1 MPTMPVVHLLTVDST
16 SNYAAQLLKQSS
28 APATPVPPFLVWSEQ
43 QTGGRGRRGHE
54 WISPVGNLY
63 LTMVL
68 PAQADPPTKQG
79 LLPLKAG
86 VIIARLLQQYFGLRL
101 TLKWP
106 NDLLFGGRKLGGL
119 LLETSSNG
127 TQFGELLIGLG
138 LNLNHTPDIKGGDYL
153 PTSLSEILGKDVA
166 INELVQLFARDFL
179 ACWQALATASV
190 PEAYA
195 EFGVGPDE
203 LCFQDSPDAS
213 PDASTEASPDAS
225 FNSSDDANI
234 GRRWGRLGVLRDDG
248 SQMMQVLEQEE
259 SIALSHADHGWRWS
273 FQSKY
278 PMPLAV
284 ADIGNTAVKIAWY
297 DDALSPTPDRVLVH
311 AYQENDDTL
320 RQALTTL
327 KQHSSYPYPTLHI
340 VSVRPEQTKLL
351 TRLAQE
357 CGWSAVTVR
366 KRPVRRHCKL
376 HSPGYLLKDLG
387 IDRLAA
393 IEAWLSM
400 LTYEQRQLQD
410 HYGIVVAAGT
420 ATTIDAVGVDG
431 RHFGGLILP
440 GLTLAMQSLHQVA
453 SLLPEIAAEQ
463 ALTAEIAEQG
473 LGHDTRTAMMC
484 AAVEMTL
491 GAINQTRTR
500 LQGDMHLHELPHGIC
515 MTGGWGERLAPLIGT
530 NYQPNLVLN
539 GARVLVLGGWQKPN

>member
-1 MPTMPVVHLLTVDST
+1 MPVVHLLTVDST

-28 APATPVPPFLVWSEQ
+28 APATLAPPFLVWGEQ

-54 WISPVGNLY
+54 WISPVGNIY

-68 PAQADPPTKQG
+68 PAQADAPTKQG

-86 VIIARLLQQYFGLRL
+86 VIITRLLQQYFGLRL

-153 PTSLSEILGKDVA
+153 PTSLSKILGKDIAV
-166 INELVQLFARDFL
+166 NELVQLFARDFL
-179 ACWQALATASV
+179 ACWQALPTSSV
-190 PEAYA
+190 PEAFA

-203 LCFQDSPDAS
+203 LCFQDSPDI
-213 PDASTEASPDAS
+213 
-225 FNSSDDANI
+225 SSNAGDDANI

-248 SQMMQVLEQEE
+248 SQMMQVLEQDE

-273 FQSKY
+273 FQSKE

-284 ADIGNTAVKIAWY
+284 ADIGNTAVKIAWH

-311 AYQENDDTL
+311 AHQESDNTL

-327 KQHSSYPYPTLHI
+327 KQHSSCPYPTLHI

-376 HSPGYLLKDLG
+376 HSSGYLLKDLG

-393 IEAWLSM
+393 IEAWLST
-400 LTYEQRQLQD
+400 LTSEQRQLQD
-410 HYGIVVAAGT
+410 HYGIIVAAGT

-440 GLTLAMQSLHQVA
+440 GLTLAMQSMHQVA

-463 ALTAEIAEQG
+463 ALTAEIAGQ
-473 LGHDTRTAMMC
+473 
-484 AAVEMTL
+484 
-491 GAINQTRTR
+491 
-500 LQGDMHLHELPHGIC
+500 
-515 MTGGWGERLAPLIGT
+515 
-530 NYQPNLVLN
+530 
-539 GARVLVLGGWQKPN
+539 

>member
-1 MPTMPVVHLLTVDST
+1 
-16 SNYAAQLLKQSS
+16 
-28 APATPVPPFLVWSEQ
+28 
-43 QTGGRGRRGHE
+43 
-54 WISPVGNLY
+54 
-63 LTMVL
+63 
-68 PAQADPPTKQG
+68 
-79 LLPLKAG
+79 
-86 VIIARLLQQYFGLRL
+86 
-101 TLKWP
+101 
-106 NDLLFGGRKLGGL
+106 
-119 LLETSSNG
+119 
-127 TQFGELLIGLG
+127 
-138 LNLNHTPDIKGGDYL
+138 
-153 PTSLSEILGKDVA
+153 
-166 INELVQLFARDFL
+166 
-179 ACWQALATASV
+179 
-190 PEAYA
+190 
-195 EFGVGPDE
+195 
-203 LCFQDSPDAS
+203 
-213 PDASTEASPDAS
+213 
-225 FNSSDDANI
+225 
-234 GRRWGRLGVLRDDG
+234 
-248 SQMMQVLEQEE
+248 MMQVLEQDE

-273 FQSKY
+273 FQNQE

-311 AYQENDDTL
+311 SHQENDDTL

-327 KQHSSYPYPTLHI
+327 KQHSSCPYPTLHI

-366 KRPVRRHCKL
+366 KRPVRRHCNL

-400 LTYEQRQLQD
+400 LTSEQRQLQD

-453 SLLPEIAAEQ
+453 SLLPEITAEK
-463 ALTAEIAEQG
+463 ALTADIAGQG

-484 AAVEMTL
+484 AAVEMTI

-500 LQGDMHLHELPHGIC
+500 LRDYMHLHELPHGIS
-515 MTGGWGERLAPLIGT
+515 MTGGWGERLAPLIGAT
-530 NYQPNLVLN
+530 YQPNLVLN

>member
-1 MPTMPVVHLLTVDST
+1 MRVVHLLTVDST
-16 SNYAAQLLKQSS
+16 SNYAAQLLKQSAAS
-28 APATPVPPFLVWSEQ
+28 TNSSPPFLVWSEE
-43 QTGGRGRRGHE
+43 QTGGRGRRGHQ

-68 PAQADPPTKQG
+68 PPQADAQTQQG

-86 VIIARLLQQYFGLRL
+86 IIVARLLQHHFGLRL

-127 TQFGELLIGLG
+127 KQFGELLIGLG
-138 LNLNHTPDIKGGDYL
+138 LNLNHRPEIKGGDYL
-153 PTSLSEILGKDVA
+153 PTSLSEILGNEVA
-166 INELVQLFARDFL
+166 VNELVQLFASDFL
-179 ACWQALATASV
+179 AQWHALPTASV

-203 LCFQDSPDAS
+203 LCFQDSADVG
-213 PDASTEASPDAS
+213 T
-225 FNSSDDANI
+225 DDNA
-234 GRRWGRLGVLRDDG
+234 GRRWGRLGILRDDG
-248 SQMMQVLEQEE
+248 SQMMQLMGRDEPL
-259 SIALSHADHGWRWS
+259 ALSNADHGWRWS
-273 FQSKY
+273 HQSLG

-284 ADIGNTAVKIAWY
+284 ADIGNTAIKIAWY
-297 DDALSPTPDRVLVH
+297 DDAVSSAPDRVLVH
-311 AYQENDDTL
+311 LHEENDDSL
-320 RQALTTL
+320 RHALTSL
-327 KQHSSYPYPTLHI
+327 KKHSSCPYLTLHI

-351 TRLAQE
+351 THLAHE

-366 KRPVRRHCKL
+366 KRAVRRHCDL
-376 HSPGYLLKDLG
+376 HAPGYLLKDLG

-400 LTYEQRQLQD
+400 LTSAQRQLRD
-410 HYGIVVAAGT
+410 HYGIVIAAGT

-431 RHFGGLILP
+431 RHYGGLILP

-453 SLLPEIAAEQ
+453 SLLPEIAAAQ
-463 ALTAEIAEQG
+463 ALTAEIAAQG

-484 AAVEMTL
+484 AAVEMTI
-491 GAINQTRTR
+491 GAINQTRKR
-500 LQGDMHLHELPHGIC
+500 LRDDMHLHELPHGIC
-515 MTGGWGERLAPLIGT
+515 MTGGWGERLAPLIGAS
-530 NYQPNLVLN
+530 YQPHLVLN
-539 GARVLVLGGWQKPN
+539 GARVLVLGGWQKSN